1 MKKLSGLSTDYEG
14 RCGNCHKFFGEGDL
28 YCRYCGTKA
37 GEGRYEPYDDIMQ
50 CVYGPPPTERLHTCN
65 ECGYSWK
72 SWAMIDNERY
82 CPKCG
87 GAVTAAETGDPLF
100 KEETGGTDMSVKVYI
115 DGQEGTTGLK
125 ILERFEGRNDIEI
138 IKISEELR
146 KDPAERARLINS
158 ADYVFLCLPDDA
170 SREAVSFIDKDNDH
184 VRIIDASTAH
194 RTNPDWAY
202 GFPELSPAHR
212 AKIESSNRVAVP
224 GCYASGF
231 NSIVYPLVAN
241 GIIPADYPV
250 FAYATSGYSGAG
262 KKAIAVYEGDD
273 KPFEFNSPRQ
283 YALSQAHKH
292 LPEMQ
297 KISGLTYKPMFNPM
311 VCDYFSGMVVSV
323 PIQTRTLPKAYTP
336 AEIHEMYAKHYA
348 GAKLVEVMPLMSAD
362 EQKSFFLA
370 SNTLSGQNKL
380 QVFVFGSDEQILLCA
395 RLDNLGKGASGAAV
409 QCLNIMMGIDE
420 TTGLV

>member
-1 MKKLSGLSTDYEG
+1 M
-14 RCGNCHKFFGEGDL
+14 
-28 YCRYCGTKA
+28 
-37 GEGRYEPYDDIMQ
+37 
-50 CVYGPPPTERLHTCN
+50 
-65 ECGYSWK
+65 
-72 SWAMIDNERY
+72 
-82 CPKCG
+82 
-87 GAVTAAETGDPLF
+87 
-100 KEETGGTDMSVKVYI
+100 VKVYI

-125 ILERFEGRNDIEI
+125 IMERFRDRNDIEI
-138 IKISEELR
+138 IRIAEDKR
-146 KDPAERARLINS
+146 KDPAERARMINS
-158 ADYVFLCLPDDA
+158 ADYVFLCLPDEA
-170 SREAVSFIDKDNDH
+170 SREAVSFVDNDH

-202 GFPELSPAHR
+202 GFPELSSKHR
-212 AKIESSNRVAVP
+212 QKIMTSNRVAVP

-231 NSIVYPLVAN
+231 ASIVYPLVKN
-241 GIIPADYPV
+241 NIIPDDYPV

-262 KKAIAVYEGDD
+262 KKAIAVYESDE

-283 YALSQAHKH
+283 YALSQQHKH

-297 KISGLTYKPMFNPM
+297 AVSGLKYKPMFNPM

-323 PIQTRTLPKAYTP
+323 PLQTRTLNNSVT
-336 AEIHEMYAKHYA
+336 AEQVYEMYRKHYD
-348 GAKLVEVMPLMSAD
+348 GANMIEVMPLMSAE

-370 SNTLSGQNKL
+370 SNTLSGVNKL
-380 QVFVFGSDEQILLCA
+380 QVFVFGNDEQILLCA